1 MQQKL
6 QAWQAVSVG
15 GSTVVGFSLTNTEIP
30 AGSGVLTVMSFD
42 SVTADTSELT
52 LGMAGPVT
60 SAAGFIYDTD
70 ASGSVAHTTDC
81 AGDYY
86 GSAVEDECGVCNGS
100 GPAENFDCDGN
111 CLVEVDCAGECN
123 GSAVEDEC
131 GVCNGGGIADGAC
144 DCDGNVLDCAGE
156 CNGSAVE
163 DSCGVC
169 GGADP
174 DAVMIVMATVSILI
188 HVEKL
193 CYHLQMQ
200 QIAVLM

>member
-1 MQQKL
+1 MT
-6 QAWQAVSVG
+6 VSVG

-52 LGMAGPVT
+52 LGMAGAVT

-70 ASGSVAHTTDC
+70 ASGSIAHTTDC

-111 CLVEVDCAGECN
+111 CTCRSWIVLASVVEVLQK
-123 GSAVEDEC
+123 
-131 GVCNGGGIADGAC
+131 I
-144 DCDGNVLDCAGE
+144 VLAY
-156 CNGSAVE
+156 
-163 DSCGVC
+163 
-169 GGADP
+169 
-174 DAVMIVMATVSILI
+174 VMVRLLKMSVVFVMAMVQQKTLIVMA
-188 HVEKL
+188 
-193 CYHLQMQ
+193 
-200 QIAVLM
+200 IAL